1 MEQLD
6 DRTLVTL
13 ALENK
18 QEAFTRLLVKYKDR
32 VRMFIGKLVVNP
44 SEADDLVLMSF
55 DKAFSNLKHYNP
67 KYAFSTWLYSI
78 VQNLCI
84 DHYRKNKLSY
94 VTLEDAYEAE
104 EINPEEVLILEQQK
118 QAIEEMIARLRP
130 EYAQVI
136 KLRYMESYSYAEI
149 AKRLDIPLGTVK
161 TRLHRAKYTLSQIIA
176 KEDNEPYKR

>member
-1 MEQLD
+1 M
-6 DRTLVTL
+6 
-13 ALENK
+13 
-18 QEAFTRLLVKYKDR
+18 
-32 VRMFIGKLVVNP
+32 
-44 SEADDLVLMSF
+44 
-55 DKAFSNLKHYNP
+55 
-67 KYAFSTWLYSI
+67 
-78 VQNLCI
+78 
-84 DHYRKNKLSY
+84 SY

-176 KEDNEPYKR
+176 KENNEPYKR